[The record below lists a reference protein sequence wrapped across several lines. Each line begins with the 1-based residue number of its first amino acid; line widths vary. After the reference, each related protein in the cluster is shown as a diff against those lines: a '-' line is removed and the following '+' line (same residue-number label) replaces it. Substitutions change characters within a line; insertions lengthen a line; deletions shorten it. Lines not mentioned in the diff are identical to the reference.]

1 MQQFLTK
8 YNEKQGIPLN
18 KIKET
23 VLTYLLGLL
32 DLVRKHNE

>member
-18 KIKET
+18 KIKDT
-23 VLTYLLGLL
+23 VLTYLLGLV
-32 DLVRKHNE
+32 DLAKMHNN